1 MSTKEKDYPA
11 EARKAIKR
19 IQTAIKVMTN
29 ELDEQRILAE
39 TAQSRIDELM
49 NDNQLKDSTIARLER
64 TIKELREKT
73 EESTDLMVKNRAL
86 QSEIDAIKTQLEKMS
101 STYKDLIAEQEASI
115 PVQELLALYI
125 ALLEQVFFAQ
135 PHAKTLFLLHGKK
148 KEMSRDEIVKT
159 AGHTATAIRK
169 ALGDLSRAELIDY
182 DVEDGSA
189 RLRKR
194 LYPT

>member
-11 EARKAIKR
+11 EARKALKR
-19 IQTAIKVMTN
+19 IQTAIKAMTN

-64 TIKELREKT
+64 TIKELREKA

-86 QSEIDAIKTQLEKMS
+86 QSEINAIKTQLEKMS
-101 STYKDLIAEQEASI
+101 STYKELIAEQEASI

-125 ALLEQVFFAQ
+125 GLLEEVFFAQ

-182 DVEDGSA
+182 DVEEGTA